1 MVTLSQFGNVPG
13 SLLNNA
19 NLTLSILNE
28 IFSTYPNKYRFTS
41 GFRSA
46 EKNAA
51 VNGVS
56 DSYHLQAL
64 AGDFVPIN
72 GSYPYSDL
80 EAIGQ
85 IVSKY
90 GFEVIKHNVGSGLHY
105 HIEPAP
111 GWNGSNVQAAAA
123 SPNYL
128 VYGVAF
134 LFIILILK
142 D

>member
-1 MVTLSQFGNVPG
+1 MVSLSQFGDVPG
-13 SLLNNA
+13 DLLSNA
-19 NLTLSILNE
+19 NLTISILNE
-28 IFSTYPNKYRFTS
+28 IFSTYPNKFRFTS

-46 EKNAA
+46 ERNAA
-51 VNGVS
+51 VNGVNNS
-56 DSYHLQAL
+56 FHLKAL

-72 GSYPYSDL
+72 GSFPYSDA

-85 IVSKY
+85 IVLKY
-90 GFEVIKHNVGSGLHY
+90 GWQVIKHNAGSGLHY

-111 GWNGSNVQAAAA
+111 GWNGSNVQAAA

-128 VYGVAF
+128 IYGVTF
-134 LFIILILK
+134 LFLVLILK